1 MNIPRVIRHNLGLKL
16 ASILLA
22 IVIYLH
28 VYTDRT
34 YDLELWLPLRLVG
47 QPDSLA
53 VAGQPPR
60 RALVLFRGRGKELIK
75 LNLQGPS
82 IEVDLA
88 EAAAGRF
95 YHSLSAADVRMP
107 ATSTATAVAVVEPRL
122 VAIELDRIELR
133 RIPVAV
139 RFTGELPA
147 GYLLRG
153 CRVEPQAVALRGP
166 SRLLASP
173 EVLDVGPI
181 DLRGFRGTARGL
193 FPVRVPSP
201 SLSAVPP
208 QVTVEVEVERIA
220 TREVDSVAVTVLADA
235 NLIGEADPP
244 SAGVRLSGLRES
256 TEALGAADLSVVVDA
271 RGQGAGV
278 HELPARPDTVAG
290 VLVTPL
296 LEMFRVRLTPVEK
309 DEAAELEDG

>member
-1 MNIPRVIRHNLGLKL
+1 MKIPRVIRHNLGLKL
-16 ASILLA
+16 ASILLG
-22 IVIYLH
+22 ILIYLH

-34 YDLELWLPLRLVG
+34 YDLELWVPVRLVR

-53 VAGQPPR
+53 VAGQPPE

-75 LNLQGPS
+75 LNLQGPT

-88 EAAAGRF
+88 EAATGRF

-107 ATSTATAVAVVEPRL
+107 ATSTATPVAVVEPRL
-122 VAIELDRIELR
+122 VAIELDRIAFR

-139 RFTGELPA
+139 RFTGDLPA
-147 GYLLRG
+147 GYLLRA
-153 CRVEPQAVALRGP
+153 CRVEPREVALRGP
-166 SRLLASP
+166 SRLLVSP

-201 SLSAVPP
+201 ALAAVPP
-208 QVTVEVEVERIA
+208 GVTVELEVERIA
-220 TREVDSVAVTVLADA
+220 TREIDSVLVTVLADPELSA
-235 NLIGEADPP
+235 EADPP

-256 TEALGAADLSVVVDA
+256 TESLKAADLSIVVDA
-271 RGQGAGV
+271 RGQGPGV
-278 HELPARPDTVAG
+278 HELPARIDTVLG
-290 VLVTPL
+290 VLVSPL
-296 LEMFRVRLTPVEK
+296 PERFRVRLTPVEEGESA
-309 DEAAELEDG
+309 DSDGG

>member
-1 MNIPRVIRHNLGLKL
+1 VR
-16 ASILLA
+16 
-22 IVIYLH
+22 
-28 VYTDRT
+28 
-34 YDLELWLPLRLVG
+34 

-53 VAGQPPR
+53 VAGQPPG

-95 YHSLSAADVRMP
+95 YHSLSAADVKMP
-107 ATSTATAVAVVEPRL
+107 ATSTATPVAVVEPRL
-122 VAIELDRIELR
+122 VAVELDRIALR

-147 GYLLRG
+147 GYLLRA
-153 CRVEPQAVALRGP
+153 CRVEPQEVALRGP
-166 SRLLASP
+166 SRLLAGP
-173 EVLDVGPI
+173 EILDVGPI

-201 SLSAVPP
+201 ALAALPP
-208 QVTVEVEVERIA
+208 EVTVELEVERIA
-220 TREVDSVAVTVLADA
+220 TRDVDSVAVTVLADS
-235 NLIGEADPP
+235 NLIGEVDPP
-244 SAGVRLSGLRES
+244 SAAVRLSGLRES
-256 TEALGAADLSVVVDA
+256 TESLTAAGLSIVVDA
-271 RGQGAGV
+271 RGQGPGT
-278 HELPARPDTVAG
+278 HELPALTDTVAG

-296 LEMFRVRLTPVEK
+296 PERFRVRLVPVAGSQTGDPE
-309 DEAAELEDG
+309 GG